1 MKILITISD
10 WIDRICRILI
20 TILLTMMTIILFIQV
35 LGRYITQSGLPWTE
49 ELAKYGMIWMVFI
62 GAAVATK
69 DASHIKVSLI
79 EEKFPSSSKWLTPI
93 QNLISLVFLAIIA
106 KFGWDA
112 LSILSGQQS
121 ANLRFPMSIFYFVIP
136 LASAIM
142 ILHLLV
148 QFKKKTERKEE

>member
-1 MKILITISD
+1 MRILITISN

-20 TILLTMMTIILFIQV
+20 TILLTMMTIVLFIQV

-69 DASHIKVSLI
+69 DASHIKVSLL
-79 EEKFPSSSKWLTPI
+79 EEKFPSFSKWLIPI
-93 QNLISLVFLAIIA
+93 QNLISLIFLAIIV
-106 KFGWDA
+106 KYGWDA
-112 LSILSGQQS
+112 LSILSAQKS
-121 ANLRFPMSIFYFVIP
+121 PNLLLPMSIFYFAIP

-142 ILHLLV
+142 IVHLLV
-148 QFKKKTERKEE
+148 QLKGKTGRKDE